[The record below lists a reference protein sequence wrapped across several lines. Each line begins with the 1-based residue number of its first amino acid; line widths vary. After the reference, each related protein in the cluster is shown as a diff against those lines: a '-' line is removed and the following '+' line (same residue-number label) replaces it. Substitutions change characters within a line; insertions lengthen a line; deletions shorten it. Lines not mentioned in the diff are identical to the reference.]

1 MNRKA
6 SPITVVFCFTVF
18 NSFYLGNP
26 KLGDPKKVG
35 VYNNLGHPNF
45 PKVYF
50 FITQVDSQNMAG
62 MDALSESAEMMIK
75 NINQLAADEKR
86 VRTSDL
92 ANKTELKPAT
102 VTEMIQRLGDLGLV
116 DYEPY
121 HGVHLTKQ
129 GQHVA
134 DVIEHRFNILE
145 RFLTEILGVDN
156 DEASEVACRME
167 HVLTR
172 DVEHK
177 LTTFLGVDPQK
188 ESELFCHKINI
199 EDGNDHKYLPLSNFK
214 EGKKGTVKLI
224 FENNELAK
232 ILGTKG
238 IIPGSSLLLKE
249 SNNKVYTIQNDE
261 GEFSVDRDTASK
273 IILKN

>member
-1 MNRKA
+1 M
-6 SPITVVFCFTVF
+6 P
-18 NSFYLGNP
+18 
-26 KLGDPKKVG
+26 
-35 VYNNLGHPNF
+35 
-45 PKVYF
+45 
-50 FITQVDSQNMAG
+50 G

-75 NINQLAADEKR
+75 NINQLAADGER

-92 ANKTELKPAT
+92 ATKTELKPAT

-145 RFLTEILGVDN
+145 RFLTEILGVDR

-199 EDGNDHKYLPLSNFK
+199 EPGNEHKYLPLSNFK
-214 EGKKGTVKLI
+214 EGKTGIVKLI
-224 FENNELAK
+224 FENKELAG
-232 ILGTKG
+232 ILETKG
-238 IIPGSSLLLKE
+238 IIPGSSLLLKK

-261 GEFSVDRDTASK
+261 GEFSVDRETASK
-273 IILKN
+273 IILRK

>member
-1 MNRKA
+1 MA
-6 SPITVVFCFTVF
+6 S
-18 NSFYLGNP
+18 
-26 KLGDPKKVG
+26 
-35 VYNNLGHPNF
+35 
-45 PKVYF
+45 
-50 FITQVDSQNMAG
+50 

-92 ANKTELKPAT
+92 ALKTELKPAT

-116 DYEPY
+116 DYEAY

-145 RFLTEILGVDN
+145 RFMTEILGVDG
-156 DEASEVACRME
+156 DEAADVACRME

-177 LTTFLGVDPQK
+177 LTTFLGIDPQK

-199 EDGNDHKYLPLSNFK
+199 EEDTKHKYLPLSNFD
-214 EGKKGTVKLI
+214 EGKTGIVKLI
-224 FENNELAK
+224 FEDNELSK
-232 ILGTKG
+232 ILREKG
-238 IIPGSSLLLKE
+238 VQPGNSLMLKK
-249 SNNKVYTIQNDE
+249 SNGKIYNVETDE
-261 GEFSVDRDTASK
+261 GNFSLDRETASK
-273 IILKN
+273 IIVQN

>member
-1 MNRKA
+1 M
-6 SPITVVFCFTVF
+6 
-18 NSFYLGNP
+18 L
-26 KLGDPKKVG
+26 
-35 VYNNLGHPNF
+35 
-45 PKVYF
+45 
-50 FITQVDSQNMAG
+50 FIRQYGSIAMAG

-92 ANKTELKPAT
+92 ALKTELKPAT

-116 DYEPY
+116 DYEAY

-145 RFLTEILGVDN
+145 RFMTEILGVDG
-156 DEASEVACRME
+156 DEAADVACRME

-177 LTTFLGVDPQK
+177 LTTFLGIDPQK

-199 EDGNDHKYLPLSNFK
+199 EEDTKHKYLPLSNFD
-214 EGKKGTVKLI
+214 EGKTGIVKLI
-224 FENNELAK
+224 FEDNELSK
-232 ILGTKG
+232 ILREKG
-238 IIPGSSLLLKE
+238 VQPGNSLMLKK
-249 SNNKVYTIQNDE
+249 SNGKIYNVETDE
-261 GEFSVDRDTASK
+261 GNFSLDRETASK
-273 IILKN
+273 IIVQN

>member
-1 MNRKA
+1 
-6 SPITVVFCFTVF
+6 
-18 NSFYLGNP
+18 
-26 KLGDPKKVG
+26 
-35 VYNNLGHPNF
+35 
-45 PKVYF
+45 
-50 FITQVDSQNMAG
+50 

-75 NINQLAADEKR
+75 NINQLAADDKR

-92 ANKTELKPAT
+92 AVKTELKPAT

-116 DYEPY
+116 DYEAY

-145 RFLTEILGVDN
+145 RFMTEILGVDG
-156 DEASEVACRME
+156 DEAAEVACRME

-177 LTTFLGVDPQK
+177 LTTFLGIDPQK

-199 EDGNDHKYLPLSNFK
+199 EDDTKHKYLPLSNFG
-214 EGKKGTVKLI
+214 EGKTGTVKLI
-224 FENNELAK
+224 FEDNELSEILREKGIQPGNSLMLRKADGKVYNVETDEGGFSLDRETAAK
-232 ILGTKG
+232 I
-238 IIPGSSLLLKE
+238 I
-249 SNNKVYTIQNDE
+249 VQN
-261 GEFSVDRDTASK
+261 
-273 IILKN
+273 

>member
-1 MNRKA
+1 
-6 SPITVVFCFTVF
+6 
-18 NSFYLGNP
+18 
-26 KLGDPKKVG
+26 
-35 VYNNLGHPNF
+35 
-45 PKVYF
+45 
-50 FITQVDSQNMAG
+50 

-75 NINQLAADEKR
+75 NINVLASSGER

-92 ANKTELKPAT
+92 STKTELKPAS

-145 RFLTEILGVDN
+145 RFLTEILGVDGN
-156 DEASEVACRME
+156 EASEVACRME

-199 EDGNDHKYLPLSNFK
+199 ESDIEHKYLPLSNFG
-214 EGKKGTVKLI
+214 EGKTGIVKLI
-224 FENNELAK
+224 FESNELGN
-232 ILGTKG
+232 ILKDKG
-238 IIPGSSLLLKE
+238 IVPGSRLLLKE
-249 SNNKVYTIQNDE
+249 SNNKVYTIQNEE
-261 GEFSVDRDTASK
+261 GEFSIDRETASK
-273 IILKN
+273 IIVQN

>member
-1 MNRKA
+1 M
-6 SPITVVFCFTVF
+6 T
-18 NSFYLGNP
+18 
-26 KLGDPKKVG
+26 
-35 VYNNLGHPNF
+35 
-45 PKVYF
+45 
-50 FITQVDSQNMAG
+50 G

-92 ANKTELKPAT
+92 ATKTELKPAT

-177 LTTFLGVDPQK
+177 LTTFLGVDPEK
-188 ESELFCHKINI
+188 ESDLFCHKINI
-199 EDGNDHKYLPLSNFK
+199 EDSPPKYLPLSNFK
-214 EGKKGTVKLI
+214 EGKTGTIKLI
-224 FENNELAK
+224 FENNELVS
-232 ILGTKG
+232 ILEKKG
-238 IIPGSSLLLKE
+238 IIPGSSLLLKK
-249 SNNKVYTIQNDE
+249 SNNKVYTIKNSE

-273 IILKN
+273 IILQN

>member
-1 MNRKA
+1 
-6 SPITVVFCFTVF
+6 
-18 NSFYLGNP
+18 
-26 KLGDPKKVG
+26 
-35 VYNNLGHPNF
+35 
-45 PKVYF
+45 
-50 FITQVDSQNMAG
+50 MAG

-92 ANKTELKPAT
+92 AVKTELKPAT

-116 DYEPY
+116 DYEAY

-145 RFLTEILGVDN
+145 RFMTEILGVDAE
-156 DEASEVACRME
+156 EAAEVACRME

-177 LTTFLGVDPQK
+177 LTTFLGIDPQK

-199 EDGNDHKYLPLSNFK
+199 EDSAEHKYLPLSNFV
-214 EGKKGTVKLI
+214 EGKTGTVKLI
-224 FENNELAK
+224 FEGNELSK
-232 ILGTKG
+232 ILSDKG
-238 IIPGSSLLLKE
+238 INPGNTLLLKK
-249 SNNKVYTIQNDE
+249 SNGKIYNVETEE
-261 GEFSVDRDTASK
+261 GNFSLDRETASK
-273 IILKN
+273 IIIQN

>member
-1 MNRKA
+1 M
-6 SPITVVFCFTVF
+6 S
-18 NSFYLGNP
+18 S
-26 KLGDPKKVG
+26 
-35 VYNNLGHPNF
+35 
-45 PKVYF
+45 
-50 FITQVDSQNMAG
+50 

-75 NINQLAADEKR
+75 NINVLASSGER

-92 ANKTELKPAT
+92 STKTELKPAS

-145 RFLTEILGVDN
+145 RFLTEILGVDGN
-156 DEASEVACRME
+156 EASEVACRME

-199 EDGNDHKYLPLSNFK
+199 ESDIEHKYLPLSNFG
-214 EGKKGTVKLI
+214 EGKTGIVKLI
-224 FENNELAK
+224 FESNELAN
-232 ILGTKG
+232 ILEDKG
-238 IIPGSSLLLKE
+238 IIPGSRLLLKG
-249 SNNKVYTIQNDE
+249 SNNKVYTIQNEE
-261 GEFSVDRDTASK
+261 GEFLIDRETASK
-273 IILKN
+273 IIVQN

>member
-1 MNRKA
+1 MA
-6 SPITVVFCFTVF
+6 S
-18 NSFYLGNP
+18 
-26 KLGDPKKVG
+26 
-35 VYNNLGHPNF
+35 
-45 PKVYF
+45 
-50 FITQVDSQNMAG
+50 

-75 NINQLAADEKR
+75 NINQLAADDKR

-92 ANKTELKPAT
+92 AVKTELKPAT

-116 DYEPY
+116 DYEAY

-145 RFLTEILGVDN
+145 RFMTEILGVDG
-156 DEASEVACRME
+156 DEAAEVACRME

-177 LTTFLGVDPQK
+177 LTTFLGIDPQK

-199 EDGNDHKYLPLSNFK
+199 EDDTKHKYLPLSNFG
-214 EGKKGTVKLI
+214 EGKTGTVKLI
-224 FENNELAK
+224 FEDNELSE
-232 ILGTKG
+232 ILREKG
-238 IIPGSSLLLKE
+238 IQPGNSLLLRKADGKIYNVE
-249 SNNKVYTIQNDE
+249 TDE
-261 GEFSVDRDTASK
+261 GGFSLDRETAAK
-273 IILKN
+273 IIVQN

>member
-1 MNRKA
+1 
-6 SPITVVFCFTVF
+6 
-18 NSFYLGNP
+18 
-26 KLGDPKKVG
+26 
-35 VYNNLGHPNF
+35 
-45 PKVYF
+45 
-50 FITQVDSQNMAG
+50 

-75 NINQLAADEKR
+75 NINQLAADDKR

-92 ANKTELKPAT
+92 ALKTELKPAT

-116 DYEPY
+116 DYEAY

-145 RFLTEILGVDN
+145 RFMTEILGVDG
-156 DEASEVACRME
+156 DEAAEVACRME

-177 LTTFLGVDPQK
+177 LTTFLGIDPQK

-199 EDGNDHKYLPLSNFK
+199 EDDTKHKYLPLSNFD
-214 EGKKGTVKLI
+214 EGNTGTVKLI
-224 FENNELAK
+224 FEDNELSTILREKGIQPGNSLMLKKADGKIYNVETDKGNFSLDRETAAK
-232 ILGTKG
+232 I
-238 IIPGSSLLLKE
+238 I
-249 SNNKVYTIQNDE
+249 VQN
-261 GEFSVDRDTASK
+261 
-273 IILKN
+273 

>member
-1 MNRKA
+1 
-6 SPITVVFCFTVF
+6 
-18 NSFYLGNP
+18 
-26 KLGDPKKVG
+26 
-35 VYNNLGHPNF
+35 
-45 PKVYF
+45 
-50 FITQVDSQNMAG
+50 MAG

-75 NINQLAADEKR
+75 NINQLAANEKR

>member
-1 MNRKA
+1 M
-6 SPITVVFCFTVF
+6 
-18 NSFYLGNP
+18 L
-26 KLGDPKKVG
+26 
-35 VYNNLGHPNF
+35 
-45 PKVYF
+45 
-50 FITQVDSQNMAG
+50 FIRQYGSIAMAG

-92 ANKTELKPAT
+92 ALKTELKPAT

-116 DYEPY
+116 DYEAY

-145 RFLTEILGVDN
+145 RFMTEILGVDG
-156 DEASEVACRME
+156 DEAADVACRME

-177 LTTFLGVDPQK
+177 LTTFLGIDPQK

-199 EDGNDHKYLPLSNFK
+199 EEDTKHKYLPLSNFD
-214 EGKKGTVKLI
+214 EGKTGIVKLI
-224 FENNELAK
+224 FEDNELSK
-232 ILGTKG
+232 ILSEKG
-238 IIPGSSLLLKE
+238 VQPGNSLMLKK
-249 SNNKVYTIQNDE
+249 SNGKIYNVETDE
-261 GEFSVDRDTASK
+261 GNFSLDRETASK
-273 IILKN
+273 IIIQN

>member
-1 MNRKA
+1 
-6 SPITVVFCFTVF
+6 
-18 NSFYLGNP
+18 
-26 KLGDPKKVG
+26 
-35 VYNNLGHPNF
+35 
-45 PKVYF
+45 
-50 FITQVDSQNMAG
+50 

-75 NINQLAADEKR
+75 NINELAADEKR

-92 ANKTELKPAT
+92 ATKTDLKPAT

-116 DYEPY
+116 DYEAY

-145 RFLTEILGVDN
+145 RFLTEILGVESN
-156 DEASEVACRME
+156 EAAEVACRME

-177 LTTFLGVDPQK
+177 LTTFLGIDPKK

-199 EDGNDHKYLPLSNFK
+199 EEDNEPRYLPLSNFN
-214 EGKKGTVKLI
+214 EGKMGTVKLI
-224 FENNELAK
+224 FEDNELSK
-232 ILGTKG
+232 ILDGQGVK
-238 IIPGSSLLLKE
+238 PGNKLMLKKREGNIFNVETEEGNFSL
-249 SNNKVYTIQNDE
+249 
-261 GEFSVDRDTASK
+261 DRDSASK
-273 IILKN
+273 IIIQN

>member
-1 MNRKA
+1 M
-6 SPITVVFCFTVF
+6 S
-18 NSFYLGNP
+18 S
-26 KLGDPKKVG
+26 
-35 VYNNLGHPNF
+35 
-45 PKVYF
+45 
-50 FITQVDSQNMAG
+50 

-75 NINQLAADEKR
+75 NINELASSGER

-92 ANKTELKPAT
+92 STKTELKPAS

-145 RFLTEILGVDN
+145 RFLTEILGVDGT
-156 DEASEVACRME
+156 EASEVACRME

-199 EDGNDHKYLPLSNFK
+199 ESDVEHKYLPLSNFG
-214 EGKKGTVKLI
+214 EGKTGIVKLI
-224 FENNELAK
+224 FGSNELAN
-232 ILGTKG
+232 ILEKKG
-238 IIPGSSLLLKE
+238 IIPGSRLLLKA
-249 SNNKVYTIQNDE
+249 SNNKVYTIQNEE
-261 GEFSVDRDTASK
+261 GEFSIDREIASK
-273 IILKN
+273 IIVQNT

>member
-1 MNRKA
+1 M
-6 SPITVVFCFTVF
+6 S
-18 NSFYLGNP
+18 S
-26 KLGDPKKVG
+26 
-35 VYNNLGHPNF
+35 
-45 PKVYF
+45 
-50 FITQVDSQNMAG
+50 

-75 NINQLAADEKR
+75 NINELASSGER

-92 ANKTELKPAT
+92 STKTELKPAS

-145 RFLTEILGVDN
+145 RFLTEILGVDGTA
-156 DEASEVACRME
+156 ASEVACRME

-199 EDGNDHKYLPLSNFK
+199 ESDVEHKYLPLSNFG
-214 EGKKGTVKLI
+214 EGKTGIVKLI
-224 FENNELAK
+224 FESNELAN
-232 ILGTKG
+232 ILEKKG
-238 IIPGSSLLLKE
+238 IIPGSRLLLKA
-249 SNNKVYTIQNDE
+249 SNNKVYTIQNEE
-261 GEFSVDRDTASK
+261 GEFSIDREIASK
-273 IILKN
+273 IIVQNT

>member
-1 MNRKA
+1 
-6 SPITVVFCFTVF
+6 
-18 NSFYLGNP
+18 
-26 KLGDPKKVG
+26 
-35 VYNNLGHPNF
+35 
-45 PKVYF
+45 
-50 FITQVDSQNMAG
+50 

-75 NINQLAADEKR
+75 NINELAADERR

-92 ANKTELKPAT
+92 ASKTDLKPAT

-116 DYEPY
+116 DYEAY

-145 RFLTEILGVDN
+145 RFLTEILGVEGN
-156 DEASEVACRME
+156 EAAEVACRME

-199 EDGNDHKYLPLSNFK
+199 EENDDPKYLPLSNFR
-214 EGKKGTVKLI
+214 EGKTGTVKLI
-224 FENNELAK
+224 FENEELSN
-232 ILGTKG
+232 I
-238 IIPGSSLLLKE
+238 LKE
-249 SNNKVYTIQNDE
+249 QGIEPGNKLMLKKRDENIYNVENNKGN
-261 GEFSVDRDTASK
+261 FSLDRDTASK
-273 IILKN
+273 IIVQNA

>member
-1 MNRKA
+1 M
-6 SPITVVFCFTVF
+6 S
-18 NSFYLGNP
+18 
-26 KLGDPKKVG
+26 
-35 VYNNLGHPNF
+35 
-45 PKVYF
+45 
-50 FITQVDSQNMAG
+50 G

-75 NINQLAADEKR
+75 NINQLAADGER

-92 ANKTELKPAT
+92 AIKTKLKPAT

-145 RFLTEILGVDN
+145 RFLTEILGVDKE
-156 DEASEVACRME
+156 EASEVACRME

-199 EDGNDHKYLPLSNFK
+199 DESSEHKYLPLSNFK
-214 EGKKGTVKLI
+214 EGKTGTVKLI

-238 IIPGSSLLLKE
+238 VIPGSSLLLKKT
-249 SNNKVYTIQNDE
+249 NNKSYTIQNED
-261 GEFSVDRDTASK
+261 GEFSIDRATASK
-273 IILKN
+273 IILQN

>member
-1 MNRKA
+1 MA
-6 SPITVVFCFTVF
+6 S
-18 NSFYLGNP
+18 
-26 KLGDPKKVG
+26 
-35 VYNNLGHPNF
+35 
-45 PKVYF
+45 
-50 FITQVDSQNMAG
+50 

-75 NINQLAADEKR
+75 NINQLAADDKR

-92 ANKTELKPAT
+92 AVKTELKPAT

-116 DYEPY
+116 DYEAY

-145 RFLTEILGVDN
+145 RFLTEILGVEGE
-156 DEASEVACRME
+156 EAAEVACRME

-177 LTTFLGVDPQK
+177 LTTFLGVDPKK

-199 EDGNDHKYLPLSNFK
+199 EDNTKHKYLPLSNFDEEK
-214 EGKKGTVKLI
+214 TGTVKLI
-224 FENNELAK
+224 FEDNELSK
-232 ILGTKG
+232 ILKDKG
-238 IIPGSSLLLKE
+238 IQPGNSLMLKKSDGSIYNIE
-249 SNNKVYTIQNDE
+249 TDE
-261 GEFSVDRDTASK
+261 GNFSLDRETASK
-273 IILKN
+273 IIVQN

>member
-1 MNRKA
+1 
-6 SPITVVFCFTVF
+6 
-18 NSFYLGNP
+18 
-26 KLGDPKKVG
+26 
-35 VYNNLGHPNF
+35 
-45 PKVYF
+45 
-50 FITQVDSQNMAG
+50 MAG

-75 NINQLAADEKR
+75 NINQLAADEKS

-92 ANKTELKPAT
+92 ALKTELKPAT

-145 RFLTEILGVDN
+145 RFLTEILGVEGE
-156 DEASEVACRME
+156 EASEVACRME

-199 EDGNDHKYLPLSNFK
+199 EDNQKLKYLPLSNF
-214 EGKKGTVKLI
+214 GKGKTGTVKLI
-224 FENNELAK
+224 FEDNELSK
-232 ILGTKG
+232 ILEEKG
-238 IIPGSSLLLKE
+238 IKPGNKLMLKE
-249 SNNKVYTIQNDE
+249 SDNKIYNVETDE
-261 GEFSVDRDTASK
+261 GNFTLDRETAAK
-273 IILKN
+273 IIVQN

>member
-1 MNRKA
+1 M
-6 SPITVVFCFTVF
+6 
-18 NSFYLGNP
+18 
-26 KLGDPKKVG
+26 
-35 VYNNLGHPNF
+35 
-45 PKVYF
+45 
-50 FITQVDSQNMAG
+50 NMAS

-75 NINQLAADEKR
+75 NINELAADDKR

-92 ANKTELKPAT
+92 AAKTELKPAT

-116 DYEPY
+116 DYEAY

-145 RFLTEILGVDN
+145 RFLTEILGVEGS
-156 DEASEVACRME
+156 EAAEVACRME

-177 LTTFLGVDPQK
+177 LTIFLGVDPKK

-199 EDGNDHKYLPLSNFK
+199 DEETKPQYLPLSNFK
-214 EGKKGTVKLI
+214 EGNEGTVKLI
-224 FENNELAK
+224 FEDDKLSK
-232 ILGTKG
+232 ILSEQGVRPGNKLMLKKIEDSIYNVETEKG
-238 IIPGSSLLLKE
+238 
-249 SNNKVYTIQNDE
+249 N
-261 GEFSVDRDTASK
+261 FSFDRETASK
-273 IILKN
+273 IIIKNQ

>member
-1 MNRKA
+1 MLFIRQYGSIAMA
-6 SPITVVFCFTVF
+6 S
-18 NSFYLGNP
+18 
-26 KLGDPKKVG
+26 
-35 VYNNLGHPNF
+35 
-45 PKVYF
+45 
-50 FITQVDSQNMAG
+50 

-75 NINQLAADEKR
+75 NINQLAADDKR

-92 ANKTELKPAT
+92 ALKTELKPAT

-116 DYEPY
+116 DYEAY

-145 RFLTEILGVDN
+145 RFMTEILGVDG
-156 DEASEVACRME
+156 DEAADVACRME

-177 LTTFLGVDPQK
+177 LTTFLGIDPQK

-199 EDGNDHKYLPLSNFK
+199 EEDTEHKYLPLSNFD
-214 EGKKGTVKLI
+214 EGKTGIVKLI
-224 FENNELAK
+224 FEDNELSK
-232 ILGTKG
+232 ILREKG
-238 IIPGSSLLLKE
+238 VQPGNSLMLKK
-249 SNNKVYTIQNDE
+249 SNGKIYNVETDE
-261 GEFSVDRDTASK
+261 GNFSLDRETASK
-273 IILKN
+273 IIVQN

>member
-1 MNRKA
+1 MA
-6 SPITVVFCFTVF
+6 S
-18 NSFYLGNP
+18 
-26 KLGDPKKVG
+26 
-35 VYNNLGHPNF
+35 
-45 PKVYF
+45 
-50 FITQVDSQNMAG
+50 

-75 NINQLAADEKR
+75 NINELAADDKR

-92 ANKTELKPAT
+92 AAKTELKPAT

-116 DYEPY
+116 DYEAY

-145 RFLTEILGVDN
+145 RFLTEILGVEGN
-156 DEASEVACRME
+156 EAAEVACRME

-177 LTTFLGVDPQK
+177 LTTFLGIDPKK

-199 EDGNDHKYLPLSNFK
+199 GEETKPRYLPLSNYN
-214 EGKKGTVKLI
+214 EGNMGTVKLI
-224 FENNELAK
+224 FEDNQLSK
-232 ILGTKG
+232 ILSEQGVK
-238 IIPGSSLLLKE
+238 PGNKLILKKREDNIYNVETEEGNFSL
-249 SNNKVYTIQNDE
+249 
-261 GEFSVDRDTASK
+261 DRETASK
-273 IILKN
+273 IIIQN

>member
-1 MNRKA
+1 MA
-6 SPITVVFCFTVF
+6 S
-18 NSFYLGNP
+18 
-26 KLGDPKKVG
+26 
-35 VYNNLGHPNF
+35 
-45 PKVYF
+45 
-50 FITQVDSQNMAG
+50 

-75 NINQLAADEKR
+75 NINELAADDKR

-92 ANKTELKPAT
+92 AAKTELKPAT

-116 DYEPY
+116 DYEAY

-145 RFLTEILGVDN
+145 RFLTEILGVEGN
-156 DEASEVACRME
+156 EAAEVACRME

-177 LTTFLGVDPQK
+177 LTTFLGIDPKK

-199 EDGNDHKYLPLSNFK
+199 GEETKPRYLPLSNYN
-214 EGKKGTVKLI
+214 EGNMGTVKLI
-224 FENNELAK
+224 FEDDQLSK
-232 ILGTKG
+232 ILSEQGVR
-238 IIPGSSLLLKE
+238 PGNKLMLKKREDNIYNVETEEGNFSL
-249 SNNKVYTIQNDE
+249 
-261 GEFSVDRDTASK
+261 DRETASK
-273 IILKN
+273 IIIQN

>member
-1 MNRKA
+1 M
-6 SPITVVFCFTVF
+6 SIY
-18 NSFYLGNP
+18 SLGIP
-26 KLGDPKKVG
+26 K
-35 VYNNLGHPNF
+35 
-45 PKVYF
+45 F
-50 FITQVDSQNMAG
+50 FINPQLIVNMSG

-75 NINQLAADEKR
+75 NINQLAADGER

-92 ANKTELKPAT
+92 ATKTELKPAT

-145 RFLTEILGVDN
+145 RFLTEILGVDR

-188 ESELFCHKINI
+188 ESELFCRNCKCSISSDKYSIN
-199 EDGNDHKYLPLSNFK
+199 DWN
-214 EGKKGTVKLI
+214 
-224 FENNELAK
+224 
-232 ILGTKG
+232 
-238 IIPGSSLLLKE
+238 
-249 SNNKVYTIQNDE
+249 
-261 GEFSVDRDTASK
+261 
-273 IILKN
+273 

>member
-1 MNRKA
+1 M
-6 SPITVVFCFTVF
+6 
-18 NSFYLGNP
+18 L
-26 KLGDPKKVG
+26 
-35 VYNNLGHPNF
+35 
-45 PKVYF
+45 
-50 FITQVDSQNMAG
+50 FIRQYGSIAMAG

-92 ANKTELKPAT
+92 ALKTELKPAT

-116 DYEPY
+116 DYEAY

-145 RFLTEILGVDN
+145 RFMTEILGVDG
-156 DEASEVACRME
+156 DEAADVACRME

-177 LTTFLGVDPQK
+177 LTTFLGIDPQK

-199 EDGNDHKYLPLSNFK
+199 EEDTKHKYLPLSNFD
-214 EGKKGTVKLI
+214 EGKTGIVKLI
-224 FENNELAK
+224 FEDNELSK
-232 ILGTKG
+232 ILSEKG
-238 IIPGSSLLLKE
+238 VQPGNSLMLKK
-249 SNNKVYTIQNDE
+249 SNGKIYNVETDE
-261 GEFSVDRDTASK
+261 GNFSLDRETASK
-273 IILKN
+273 IIVQN

>member
-1 MNRKA
+1 M
-6 SPITVVFCFTVF
+6 S
-18 NSFYLGNP
+18 S
-26 KLGDPKKVG
+26 
-35 VYNNLGHPNF
+35 
-45 PKVYF
+45 
-50 FITQVDSQNMAG
+50 

-75 NINQLAADEKR
+75 NINELASSGER

-92 ANKTELKPAT
+92 STKTELKPAS

-145 RFLTEILGVDN
+145 RFLTEILGVDGN
-156 DEASEVACRME
+156 EASEVACRME

-199 EDGNDHKYLPLSNFK
+199 ESDVEHKYLPLSNFG
-214 EGKKGTVKLI
+214 EGKTGIVKLI
-224 FENNELAK
+224 FESNELAN
-232 ILGTKG
+232 ILEEKG
-238 IIPGSSLLLKE
+238 IIPGSRLLLKG
-249 SNNKVYTIQNDE
+249 SNNKVYTIKNEE
-261 GEFSVDRDTASK
+261 GEFSIDRETASK
-273 IILKN
+273 IIVQN

>member
-1 MNRKA
+1 MA
-6 SPITVVFCFTVF
+6 S
-18 NSFYLGNP
+18 
-26 KLGDPKKVG
+26 
-35 VYNNLGHPNF
+35 
-45 PKVYF
+45 
-50 FITQVDSQNMAG
+50 

-92 ANKTELKPAT
+92 ASKTKLKPAT

-116 DYEPY
+116 DYEAY

-145 RFLTEILGVDN
+145 RFLTEILGVEGE
-156 DEASEVACRME
+156 EASEVACRME

-177 LTTFLGVDPQK
+177 LTTFLGIDPQK

-199 EDGNDHKYLPLSNFK
+199 EDNSEHKYLPLSNFD
-214 EGKKGTVKLI
+214 EGKIGTVRLI
-224 FENNELAK
+224 FEDNELSKILDDKGIRPGNTLILKKSDKKIYNVETDEGNFSLDRETAAK
-232 ILGTKG
+232 I
-238 IIPGSSLLLKE
+238 I
-249 SNNKVYTIQNDE
+249 VQN
-261 GEFSVDRDTASK
+261 
-273 IILKN
+273 